1 MKVIE
6 INEGAKIAYEVSGTR
21 VTFGDDDL
29 TINVAKYQR
38 SFPNH
43 LDICADSYGTLYT
56 GLSDYYVAQLDV
68 PAFVY
73 PEPVE
78 PEEGVDPEPVEPL
91 PLNMDDVTLTLWA
104 LI

>member
-38 SFPNH
+38 
-43 LDICADSYGTLYT
+43 SYGTLYT